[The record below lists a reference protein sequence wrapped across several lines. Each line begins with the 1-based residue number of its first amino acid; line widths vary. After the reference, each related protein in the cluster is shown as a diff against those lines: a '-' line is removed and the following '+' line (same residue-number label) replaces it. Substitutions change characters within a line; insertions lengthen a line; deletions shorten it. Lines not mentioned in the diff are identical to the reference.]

1 MIKLYLAIVFTIAVT
16 AVNAQ
21 SREGM
26 INLELQNY
34 VMKETLGEVIGEG
47 ELIDSVRD
55 GKWEFYL
62 MYDRNIKY
70 YEGYYQDGVKSGTWN
85 NYALLP
91 PMGYTNN
98 YDLVRSTEVWKNG
111 MLFRFK
117 MGQNNLLALI
127 EDGLSEPHVSEL
139 RRLDESFENSYRR
152 THGKTY
158 TPEYGETVESL
169 QARLIPM
176 IRSVLIKSGEKA
188 ELKEWTLG
196 GKLKLH
202 EKYEDGEIVYQFIQR
217 WENNVLY
224 SSEVYEF
231 GVMQEKTLYMNGD
244 QNDMISYRY
253 FNSGEL
259 EYMKHLKND
268 SIPIGKW
275 IENYPDGNKKYQ
287 GSYINGLREGKWK
300 FWDEEGNMEVIKYK
314 AGEPQ

>member
-1 MIKLYLAIVFTIAVT
+1 MIKLYLSIAFTIAVM

-34 VMKETLGEVIGEG
+34 VMKETLGEVVGEG

-98 YDLVRSTEVWKNG
+98 YDLIRSTEVWKNG

-196 GKLKLH
+196 SKLKLH
-202 EKYEDGEIVYQFIQR
+202 EKYEDGEIVYQFVQR
-217 WENNVLY
+217 WDNNVLY

-244 QNDMISYRY
+244 QNNVISYRY
-253 FNSGEL
+253 FDSGEL

-275 IENYPDGNKKYQ
+275 IKNYPDGNKKYQ